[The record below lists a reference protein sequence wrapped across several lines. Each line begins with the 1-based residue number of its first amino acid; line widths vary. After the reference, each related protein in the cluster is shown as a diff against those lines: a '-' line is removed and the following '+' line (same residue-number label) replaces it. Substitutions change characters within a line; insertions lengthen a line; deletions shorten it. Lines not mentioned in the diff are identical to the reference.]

1 MTNNVERL
9 CGWCGE
15 KFVPRHREYE
25 CKFCGGKAEAM
36 ARNHPREDPQDES
49 EPKEGVNEQ

>member
-36 ARNHPREDPQDES
+36 ARNHPSEDPQDES